1 MQPLNV
7 SLYYRLLVHMEFI
20 LIGYPE
26 GSLNPED
33 LFNPE
38 RNFSHFR
45 HNIMHI
51 LLSAVQAVVSGRG
64 QHLGIGITWSL
75 RWRPDGAFLEEIKGR
90 ELGFEWG
97 FDGGD
102 NSSCW
107 EVGTPTYLIV
117 FHYKNQLA
125 LQSL

>member
-1 MQPLNV
+1 M
-7 SLYYRLLVHMEFI
+7 YII
-20 LIGYPE
+20 LSVI
-26 GSLNPED
+26 
-33 LFNPE
+33 
-38 RNFSHFR
+38 
-45 HNIMHI
+45 
-51 LLSAVQAVVSGRG
+51 QAMVSGRG